1 MARFKKLEYN
11 FLLEDVYCGVYVEFD
26 GTVTI
31 PDIAQHMAGFGLE
44 IEEVQM
50 GKQGKEFRKA
60 MITLK
65 NKKEESRDTVIRQME
80 GIHGVRYA
88 KYIF

>member
-1 MARFKKLEYN
+1 M
-11 FLLEDVYCGVYVEFD
+11 YCGVYVEFD

-31 PDIAQHMAGFGLE
+31 SDIAQHMAGFGLE

-65 NKKEESRDTVIRQME
+65 IKRKRA
-80 GIHGVRYA
+80 GIQ
-88 KYIF
+88 